1 MSAPAALPETS
12 NSSNLSAGVHAGSA
26 GALIMGADYRGLGV
40 VRSLGRRG
48 IPVWVIKQGGH
59 LVARASRHVCRNI
72 SWPPKDERRQIDFLL
87 DLADKHYLNG
97 WVLFPTDDYAVTL
110 VSRNYEALASHY
122 RLTVPPWQ
130 ELRWACDKR
139 LLHRLAHDLGVDQ
152 PWAAGPNTRNEF
164 LAIDDGFRVIPEPSP
179 GMILDS
185 R

>member
-59 LVARASRHVCRNI
+59 LVATTSRYVCRNI

-87 DLADKHYLNG
+87 DLAHNHYLNRCF
-97 WVLFPTDDYAVTL
+97 LFPTHDSPAPL
-110 VSRNYEALASHY
+110 VSLNYYALPSHY
-122 RLTVPPWQ
+122 HFQ
-130 ELRWACDKR
+130 
-139 LLHRLAHDLGVDQ
+139 
-152 PWAAGPNTRNEF
+152 
-164 LAIDDGFRVIPEPSP
+164 
-179 GMILDS
+179 
-185 R
+185 